1 VAKVTFIFPAGNRRE
16 LVAPLG
22 ASIMMAAVTN
32 GIEEILADC
41 GGSLVC
47 GTCHVYVEPHLLPLL
62 PAMSAAENELLDTTA
77 SERRPNS
84 RLSCQLVV
92 TEALDGLVVHL
103 PSAQI

>member
-1 VAKVTFIFPAGNRRE
+1 MAKVTFISPAGSRRE

-47 GTCHVYVEPHLLPLL
+47 GTCHVYVESHQLRLLP
-62 PAMSAAENELLDTTA
+62 PMGTAENELLDTTA

-84 RLSCQLVV
+84 RLSCQLIV
-92 TEALDGLVVHL
+92 TDALDGLIVHL
-103 PSAQI
+103 PLAQV